1 MNCFKSI
8 ATQEQTIQ
16 KSRFIGYT
24 FIGETKHDILRSLQS
39 IAKEHPHGSHL
50 AFAYQLKTN
59 HGFEPYY
66 SDAGEPSGTAG
77 KPLLQLIDAH
87 QIVSGGI
94 GVIRYYGGINL
105 ATLIPSLAQIFSR

>member
-24 FIGETKHDILRSLQS
+24 FMGETKHDILRTLQS

-50 AFAYQLKTN
+50 AFV
-59 HGFEPYY
+59 PYN
-66 SDAGEPSGTAG
+66 
-77 KPLLQLIDAH
+77 PLLKNIPME
-87 QIVSGGI
+87 
-94 GVIRYYGGINL
+94 VI
-105 ATLIPSLAQIFSR
+105 